1 MHNQCLCIKS
11 YQLLLCEW
19 HYQEVT
25 SETLFLD
32 FGNRS
37 DSWIYQ
43 QWESVVGKVYKKQ
56 LE

>member
-1 MHNQCLCIKS
+1 MHNQCLYIKS

-19 HYQEVT
+19 YYQEVT

-43 QWESVVGKVYKKQ
+43 QWESAVGKVYKKQ